1 VDYTHHTETGTEP
14 ELPRN
19 PDLDAA
25 LEDQVQH
32 LLVAVEHELRLAPA
46 GLSELELIRL
56 LQQTPWQ
63 LIGEVSFSEPENL
76 YPVHFL
82 LFHVLYRLR
91 DRLSETGETLDLSPM
106 CIRLEPLPEGA
117 EGQRSPASVD
127 NLRAFYLDLAGYRM
141 PASTIQRMMDDFW
154 AGRPG
159 SSLQPEELV
168 AAANVLGFEEVPD
181 SFATVKQRFRRAV
194 MQAHPDRGGD
204 TESVQ
209 ALNQAFATLRNHFRL
224 AS

>member
-14 ELPRN
+14 EQPRN

-32 LLVAVEHELRLAPA
+32 LLVAVEHELHRAPA
-46 GLSELELIRL
+46 GLSELELIRV
-56 LQQTPWQ
+56 LQKAPWK

-91 DRLSETGETLDLSPM
+91 DRLSETGETLDLSPL
-106 CIRLEPLPEGA
+106 CIRLAPLSEG
-117 EGQRSPASVD
+117 GKSPRLPASVD
-127 NLRAFYLDLAGYRM
+127 SLRAFYLDLAGYRM
-141 PASTIQRMMDDFW
+141 PASAIQRMMDDFW
-154 AGRPG
+154 DGRPG
-159 SSLQPEELV
+159 STLQPEELI
-168 AAANVLGFEEVPD
+168 AAAHVLGFEQVPD

-209 ALNQAFATLRNHFRL
+209 ALNQAFATLRSHFRL
-224 AS
+224 TS